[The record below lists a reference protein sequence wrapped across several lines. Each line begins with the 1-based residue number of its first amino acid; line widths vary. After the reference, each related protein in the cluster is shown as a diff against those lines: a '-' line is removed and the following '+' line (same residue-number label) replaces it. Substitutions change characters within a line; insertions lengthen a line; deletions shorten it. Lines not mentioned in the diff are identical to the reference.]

1 VSIFMVTM
9 AVLIM
14 NGSVSMV
21 TMSVSIVA
29 GSVLWLCL
37 FFLVIRFYLYGDKGS
52 LDGDQVR
59 FPIGQVMLVGI
70 PRSFSGVGGS
80 VRERSGV
87 GMNFRDPTFIFGSLR
102 DRSGVGVNFRD
113 PTLIFGSRRDRSG
126 VGVTV
131 RESA

>member
-21 TMSVSIVA
+21 TRSVSIVA

-70 PRSFSGVGGS
+70 PRSFS
-80 VRERSGV
+80 
-87 GMNFRDPTFIFGSLR
+87 
-102 DRSGVGVNFRD
+102 
-113 PTLIFGSRRDRSG
+113 
-126 VGVTV
+126 
-131 RESA
+131 